1 MKNYINSLQK
11 VWNNKTL
18 TEKDYNNLGDLMLV
32 AIAILVIQLIIF

>member
-11 VWNNKTL
+11 VWNNKAL